1 MAYNYEYPYTDPNR
15 YNADW
20 LLNKMKELEGRLDG
34 ILEDALKLTKE
45 YVDTRLSKYQ
55 AQIAQIRK
63 EIEAVSSRT
72 DELSDEIVRQ
82 VLRLEGLISDAERQ
96 AENLFIIAN
105 NRTDLQIERN
115 NEYIFREIED
125 NILANIT
132 VINYFTGEHVTVQ
145 DMFDYLASLHL
156 ENATTYNGLRDK
168 NLTYNELIAKRIT
181 YTELV
186 KNGATVLSE
195 KEK

>member
-34 ILEDALKLTKE
+34 ILEEALKLTKE
-45 YVDTRLSKYQ
+45 YIDTRLSEYQ

-63 EIEAVSSRT
+63 EIEAVSDRT
-72 DELSDEIVRQ
+72 DELSEEIVRQ

-132 VINYFTGEHVTVQ
+132 VINYFTGERVSVQ
-145 DMFDYLASLHL
+145 NMFDYLASFHL
-156 ENATTYNGLRDK
+156 ENAITYNGLRDK
-168 NLTYNELIAKRIT
+168 NLTYTELIAKRIT

-186 KNGATVLSE
+186 KKGGILL
-195 KEK
+195 

>member
-20 LLNKMKELEGRLDG
+20 LINKMKELEGRLDG
-34 ILEDALKLTKE
+34 ILEEALKLTKE
-45 YVDTRLSKYQ
+45 YVDTRLSEYQ

-63 EIEAVSSRT
+63 EIQAVSDRT
-72 DELSDEIVRQ
+72 DELSAEMVQQ
-82 VLRLEGLISDAERQ
+82 VMRLEGLISDAERQ
-96 AENLFIIAN
+96 AESLFIIAN

-115 NEYIFREIED
+115 NEYIFHEIED

-145 DMFDYLASLHL
+145 NMFDYLASLHL
-156 ENATTYNGLRDK
+156 ENAITYNGLRDK
-168 NLTYNELIAKRIT
+168 NLTYTELINKRIT

-186 KNGATVLSE
+186 KNGATVL
-195 KEK
+195 

>member
-20 LLNKMKELEGRLDG
+20 LLNKMKELEGHLDG
-34 ILEDALKLTKE
+34 ILEEALKLTKE
-45 YVDTRLSKYQ
+45 YVDIRLSEYQ
-55 AQIAQIRK
+55 AQIAQIRN
-63 EIEAVSSRT
+63 EIQAVSDRT
-72 DELSDEIVRQ
+72 DGISEEMVQQ
-82 VLRLEGLISDAERQ
+82 VARLEGLISDAERN
-96 AENLFIIAN
+96 AESLFIIAN
-105 NRTDLQIERN
+105 NRTDMKIDRN

-132 VINYFTGEHVTVQ
+132 VINYFTGEHTTVQ

-156 ENATTYNGLRDK
+156 QNAITYNGLRDK
-168 NLTYNELIAKRIT
+168 NLTYAELISKRIT

-186 KNGATVLSE
+186 KNGNTLL
-195 KEK
+195 

>member
-34 ILEDALKLTKE
+34 IVEETLKLTRE
-45 YVDTRLSKYQ
+45 YVDDRLKNYQ
-55 AQIAQIRK
+55 SQISEIRRD
-63 EIEAVSSRT
+63 IETLYDKDA
-72 DELSDEIVRQ
+72 ELNTEMIRQ
-82 VLRLEGLISDAERQ
+82 VMRLEGLISLAERK
-96 AENLFIIAN
+96 AETLFIIAN

-115 NEYIFREIED
+115 NEYIFHEIED
-125 NILANIT
+125 NILGNIT
-132 VINYFTGEHVTVQ
+132 VINYFTGEQLSVQ

-156 ENATTYNGLRDK
+156 QNAITYNGLRDK
-168 NLTYNELIAKRIT
+168 NLTYTELVAKSIT

-186 KNGATVLSE
+186 KNGGTLL
-195 KEK
+195 

>member
-20 LLNKMKELEGRLDG
+20 LLNKMKELEGRIDG
-34 ILEDALKLTKE
+34 ILEEALKLTKE
-45 YVDTRLSKYQ
+45 YVDTRLSEYQ
-55 AQIAQIRK
+55 SQIAQIRI
-63 EIEAVSSRT
+63 EIQAVSDRT
-72 DELSDEIVRQ
+72 DELSEEIVRQ

-96 AENLFIIAN
+96 AESLFIIAN
-105 NRTDLQIERN
+105 NRTDLQIEQN

-132 VINYFTGEHVTVQ
+132 VINYFTGEHVSVQ
-145 DMFDYLASLHL
+145 NMFDYLASLHL
-156 ENATTYNGLRDK
+156 ENAITYNGLRDK
-168 NLTYNELIAKRIT
+168 NLTYTELIAKRIT

-186 KNGATVLSE
+186 KKGGILL
-195 KEK
+195 

>member
-34 ILEDALKLTKE
+34 ILEEALKLTKE
-45 YVDTRLSKYQ
+45 YVDTRLSEYQ
-55 AQIAQIRK
+55 AQIVQIRK
-63 EIEAVSSRT
+63 EIQAVSYRT
-72 DELSDEIVRQ
+72 DELSEEIVRQ
-82 VLRLEGLISDAERQ
+82 VMRLEGLISDAERQ
-96 AENLFIIAN
+96 AESLFIIAN

-132 VINYFTGEHVTVQ
+132 VINYFTGEHTTVQ

-156 ENATTYNGLRDK
+156 QNAITYNGLRDK
-168 NLTYNELIAKRIT
+168 NLTYTELIAKSIT

-186 KNGATVLSE
+186 KNGATLL
-195 KEK
+195 

>member
-34 ILEDALKLTKE
+34 ILEEALKLTKE
-45 YVDTRLSKYQ
+45 YVDTRLSEYQ
-55 AQIAQIRK
+55 AQITQIRK
-63 EIEAVSSRT
+63 EIQAVSDRT
-72 DELSDEIVRQ
+72 DELSAEIVQQ
-82 VLRLEGLISDAERQ
+82 VVRLEGLISDAEQ
-96 AENLFIIAN
+96 NAENLFIIAN
-105 NRTDLQIERN
+105 NRTDLKIERN

-145 DMFDYLASLHL
+145 EMFDYLASLHL
-156 ENATTYNGLRDK
+156 QNAITYDGLRDK
-168 NLTYNELIAKRIT
+168 NLTYTELIAKSIT

-186 KNGATVLSE
+186 KNGATLL
-195 KEK
+195 

>member
-20 LLNKMKELEGRLDG
+20 LLNKMRELEGRLDG
-34 ILEDALKLTKE
+34 ILEEALKLTKE
-45 YVDTRLSKYQ
+45 YVDTRLSEYQ
-55 AQIAQIRK
+55 AQIVQIRK
-63 EIEAVSSRT
+63 EIEAVSDRT
-72 DELSDEIVRQ
+72 DELSEEIVRQ

-96 AENLFIIAN
+96 AESLFIIAN

-156 ENATTYNGLRDK
+156 ENAITYNELRDK
-168 NLTYNELIAKRIT
+168 NLTYTELIAKRIT

-186 KNGATVLSE
+186 KKGGILL
-195 KEK
+195 

>member
-34 ILEDALKLTKE
+34 IVEETLKLTKE
-45 YVDTRLSKYQ
+45 YVDDRLAGYQ
-55 AQIAQIRK
+55 TQISEIRQ
-63 EIEAVSSRT
+63 EINTLSDRDE
-72 DELSDEIVRQ
+72 ELSAEMIHQ
-82 VLRLEGLISDAERQ
+82 VMRLEGLISDAERK
-96 AENLFIIAN
+96 AESLFIIAN

-132 VINYFTGEHVTVQ
+132 VINYFTGANVTVQ

-156 ENATTYNGLRDK
+156 ENAITYNGLREK
-168 NLTYNELIAKRIT
+168 NLTYTELIAKRIT

-186 KNGATVLSE
+186 KNGATVL
-195 KEK
+195 

>member
-15 YNADW
+15 CNADW

-34 ILEDALKLTKE
+34 ILEEALKLTKE
-45 YVDTRLSKYQ
+45 YVDTRLSEYQ
-55 AQIAQIRK
+55 AQIVQIRK
-63 EIEAVSSRT
+63 EIQAVSDRT
-72 DELSDEIVRQ
+72 VELSAEMVQQ
-82 VLRLEGLISDAERQ
+82 VMRLEGLISDAERE
-96 AENLFIIAN
+96 AETLFIIAN

-125 NILANIT
+125 NILANIS

-156 ENATTYNGLRDK
+156 ENAITYNGLRDK
-168 NLTYNELIAKRIT
+168 NLTYTELINKRIT

-186 KNGATVLSE
+186 KNGATVL
-195 KEK
+195 

>member
-20 LLNKMKELEGRLDG
+20 LLNKMKELEGHLDG
-34 ILEDALKLTKE
+34 ILEEALKLTKE
-45 YVDTRLSKYQ
+45 YVDTRLSEYQ

-63 EIEAVSSRT
+63 EIEAVSDRT
-72 DELSDEIVRQ
+72 DELSEEIVRQ

-96 AENLFIIAN
+96 AESLFIIAN

-156 ENATTYNGLRDK
+156 ENAITYNGLRDK
-168 NLTYNELIAKRIT
+168 NLTYTELIAKRIT

-186 KNGATVLSE
+186 KKGGILL
-195 KEK
+195 

>member
-34 ILEDALKLTKE
+34 IVEEALRLTKI
-45 YVDTRLSKYQ
+45 YVDERLAGYQ
-55 AQIAQIRK
+55 AQISDIKREINKLYAQDDKIS
-63 EIEAVSSRT
+63 A
-72 DELSDEIVRQ
+72 EIVRQ
-82 VLRLEGLISDAERQ
+82 VSRLEGLISDAEQ
-96 AENLFIIAN
+96 KAESLFIISN
-105 NRTDLQIERN
+105 NRTDLQIQRN
-115 NEYIFREIED
+115 NEYIFHEIED

-132 VINYFTGEHVTVQ
+132 VINYFTGENTTVQ

-156 ENATTYNGLRDK
+156 QNAITYTELAHK
-168 NLTYNELIAKRIT
+168 NLTYNALIEKNIT

-186 KNGATVLSE
+186 KNGAAVL
-195 KEK
+195 

>member
-34 ILEDALKLTKE
+34 IVDETLKLTKE
-45 YVDTRLSKYQ
+45 YVDDRLAGYQ
-55 AQIAQIRK
+55 EQISEIRL
-63 EIEAVSSRT
+63 EIKTLSNRDE
-72 DELSDEIVRQ
+72 ELSEEMVQQ
-82 VLRLEGLISDAERQ
+82 VARLEGLISDAERK
-96 AENLFIIAN
+96 AESLFIIAN

-115 NEYIFREIED
+115 NEYIFSEIED

-132 VINYFTGEHVTVQ
+132 VINYFTGEHTTVQ
-145 DMFDYLASLHL
+145 NMFDYLASLHL
-156 ENATTYNGLRDK
+156 QNAITYNGLRDK
-168 NLTYNELIAKRIT
+168 NLTYTELIAKRIT

-186 KNGATVLSE
+186 KNGATVL
-195 KEK
+195 

>member
-15 YNADW
+15 YNSDW
-20 LLNKMKELEGRLDG
+20 LLNKMKELEERLDG
-34 ILEDALKLTKE
+34 ILEEALKLTKE
-45 YVDTRLSKYQ
+45 YVDTRLSEYQ
-55 AQIAQIRK
+55 AQIVQIRK
-63 EIEAVSSRT
+63 EIQAVSDRT
-72 DELSDEIVRQ
+72 DELSAEMVQQ
-82 VLRLEGLISDAERQ
+82 VIRLEGLISDAERE
-96 AENLFIIAN
+96 AERLFIIAN

-132 VINYFTGEHVTVQ
+132 VINYFTGENVTVQ

-156 ENATTYNGLRDK
+156 ENAITYNGLRDK
-168 NLTYNELIAKRIT
+168 NLTYTEFIAKHIT

-186 KNGATVLSE
+186 KNGAILL
-195 KEK
+195 

>member
-34 ILEDALKLTKE
+34 IVEETLKLTKE
-45 YVDTRLSKYQ
+45 YVDDRLINYQ
-55 AQIAQIRK
+55 AQIS
-63 EIEAVSSRT
+63 EIQRDIERLHDKDA
-72 DELSDEIVRQ
+72 ELSDEMIREVM
-82 VLRLEGLISDAERQ
+82 RLEGLISLAERK
-96 AENLFIIAN
+96 AETLFIIAN

-125 NILANIT
+125 NILGNIT
-132 VINYFTGEHVTVQ
+132 VINYFTGERVTVQ

-156 ENATTYNGLRDK
+156 QNAITYNGLRDK
-168 NLTYNELIAKRIT
+168 NLTYTELVAKSIT

-186 KNGATVLSE
+186 KNGGTLL
-195 KEK
+195 